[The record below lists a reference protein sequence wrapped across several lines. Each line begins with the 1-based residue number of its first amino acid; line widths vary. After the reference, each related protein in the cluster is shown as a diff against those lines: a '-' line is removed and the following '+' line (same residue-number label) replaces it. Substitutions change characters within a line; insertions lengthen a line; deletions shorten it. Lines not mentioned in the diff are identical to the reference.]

1 MGNIVW
7 IASYPKS
14 GNTWLRILLANYLH
28 NSDVPLPL
36 DRLEEFCVGDMNAL
50 PYSECLGRNMAN
62 CSLKELKKTRLD
74 VQRYMAQKVEG
85 TLLVKSHMNFCFKDK
100 SPAIARDVT
109 RGAICVVRNPLDVVV
124 SFADHYGVT
133 IDQAIEASHYK
144 SHVIPGSEHTV
155 PQYLGTWSDHVT
167 SWLDSGDLYRVI
179 MRYEDLSSDTP
190 RAFNII
196 LKFLNLTAAPGQV
209 DRAIRFS
216 RFESLQK
223 LEAQSGFAEKS
234 GHSTR
239 FFRGGRTGD
248 WRQALSQPQRDRII
262 AHHGSVMKRLGY
274 LRPDGS
280 VV

>member
-28 NSDVPLPL
+28 NGDAPLPL

-62 CSLKELKKTRLD
+62 CSLTELKKVRPG
-74 VQRYMAQKVEG
+74 VQRYMAQNVEG
-85 TLLVKSHMNFCFKDK
+85 TLLVKTHMNYTFRDK
-100 SPAIARDVT
+100 TPAIARDVT

-124 SFADHYGVT
+124 SFADHYGLT
-133 IDQAIEASHYK
+133 IDKTIEALHYRD
-144 SHVIPGSEHTV
+144 HVIPGNEHTV
-155 PQYLGTWSDHVT
+155 PQYLGEWSNHVT

-179 MRYEDLSSDTP
+179 MRYEDMSRDTP
-190 RAFNII
+190 RAFQII
-196 LKFLNLTAAPGQV
+196 LKFLNLQAEADRI

-216 RFESLQK
+216 QFKSLQK
-223 LEAQSGFAEKS
+223 QEAQSGFPEKS
-234 GHSTR
+234 NHSKR
-239 FFRGGRTGD
+239 FFRDGRTGG
-248 WRQALSQPQRDRII
+248 WRQALSQPQVDRII
-262 AHHGSVMKRLGY
+262 AHHGAAMKRLGY

-280 VV
+280 IV